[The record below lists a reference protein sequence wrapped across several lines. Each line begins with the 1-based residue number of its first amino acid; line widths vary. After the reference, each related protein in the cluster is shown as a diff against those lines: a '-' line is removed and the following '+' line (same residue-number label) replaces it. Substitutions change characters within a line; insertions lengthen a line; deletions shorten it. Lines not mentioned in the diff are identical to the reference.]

1 MDDWFVDIFVLFIH
15 YIADSLDG
23 LTELREEQYEIHIE
37 RTSAGLGLSIAGG
50 KGSTPFK
57 GDDEGI
63 FISRVTEGGPADL
76 AGLRVGDKVIKVNGE
91 SVEFADHYE
100 AVEILKACGSVL
112 ILLVTR
118 EVTKLIGYSSF
129 DDRPTS
135 PEVVVEQPPPVNVP
149 VNEPVKHIPPPIQII
164 EQNQPAQKVAPVQHT
179 PTSASSLLSPN
190 FNGGFENIGNNA
202 TRKVTLH
209 TTLIRDQVG
218 QGLGFS
224 IAGGKGSPPFKDGCD
239 GIFISRIAEGGL
251 THRDGKIHVGDRVLA
266 VK

>member
-1 MDDWFVDIFVLFIH
+1 MFCFVYLL
-15 YIADSLDG
+15 IADSLDG

-63 FISRVTEGGPADL
+63 FISRVTEGGPADM

-91 SVEFADHYE
+91 CVEFADHYE

-112 ILLVTR
+112 ILLIAR
-118 EVTKLIGYSSF
+118 EVTKLVGYSGVEEPS
-129 DDRPTS
+129 PT
-135 PEVVVEQPPPVNVP
+135 PEVIEPRVVEA
-149 VNEPVKHIPPPIQII
+149 VKQIPPPIQII
-164 EQNQPAQKVAPVQHT
+164 EQQPAHVIANVQHT

-190 FNGGFENIGNNA
+190 FNGTFENSGKDV

-239 GIFISRIAEGGL
+239 GIFISRITENGL
-251 THRDGKIHVGDRVLA
+251 THRDGKVHIGDRVLA
-266 VK
+266 VKKSYFFF